1 MSTKTLLVAIPLL
14 FAFAGFASAAE
25 WNAADLKTLCK
36 AQDKESDKLC
46 SIYIAGVYDGFAGAQ
61 LMRARGMASCM
72 PAIGPGSARAIIEK
86 FLDEHPD
93 QLQRPVIVVAPL
105 ALISAFHCETT
116 NAGR

>member
-1 MSTKTLLVAIPLL
+1 MRTKTLLGIIPLL
-14 FAFAGFASAAE
+14 FALSGFASAAE

-36 AQDKESDKLC
+36 SQDKESDKLC

-61 LMRARGMASCM
+61 LMRQRGMASCM
-72 PAIGPGSARAIIEK
+72 PAIGPANARTIIEK
-86 FLDEHPD
+86 YLDDHPD
-93 QLQRPVIVVAPL
+93 VLQKPVVIVAPL